1 MLCKN
6 CGNNVK
12 SDFKYCPYCGERFLG
27 DFQDHYG
34 ELTPPYVIDE
44 QPDENAD
51 VYVSE
56 SEEVE
61 PDFVLPP
68 PDPPIELEEPYFVYY
83 PDAPSGSEAPSAWS
97 SVPESE
103 QSIQSPEVLP
113 NSISGWKMPSSP
125 PPARAQQPG
134 TVAGWEA
141 PPSPPPVREQQPDT
155 ASGWEAPS
163 SPPPVR
169 AQQPGTAPGWEVP
182 PSPPPVRAQHPVTA
196 PGWEVSPSPPPAR
209 EQHPVTAPG
218 WEAPPSPP
226 PVREQQPG
234 TVPGWEAPPSP
245 PPARAQHPGTVPG
258 WEAPPS
264 PPPGWEQQP
273 GTVPGWEAPPSP
285 PPARAQQPGTVPGWE
300 APPSPPPV
308 REQHPDTAPGW
319 EAPPSPPPGWEQ
331 QPGKMPTNPEP
342 SKTTDRFTWQ
352 ETPVIEQEK
361 KTPPELKWEQS
372 KESQWRG
379 QDTLSRWEEGN
390 HPRRPEPPPM
400 EPKAPHIALKLLL
413 IVGVLLSAGAVAT
426 GLYFGLIA

>member
-83 PDAPSGSEAPSAWS
+83 PDAPIESEAPSAWS

-125 PPARAQQPG
+125 PPARAQQSS
-134 TVAGWEA
+134 TV
-141 PPSPPPVREQQPDT
+141 
-155 ASGWEAPS
+155 
-163 SPPPVR
+163 
-169 AQQPGTAPGWEVP
+169 PGWEVP
-182 PSPPPVRAQHPVTA
+182 PSPPPVWEQQPGTV
-196 PGWEVSPSPPPAR
+196 PGWEAPSSPPPMR
-209 EQHPVTAPG
+209 EQHPGTVPG

-234 TVPGWEAPPSP
+234 TAPEWEAPPSP
-245 PPARAQHPGTVPG
+245 PPARAQQSSTAPGWEVPPSPPPVREQHPDTAPGWEAPPSPPPGWEQHPGTVPG

-264 PPPGWEQQP
+264 PPPAWEQQQP
-273 GTVPGWEAPPSP
+273 GTV
-285 PPARAQQPGTVPGWE
+285 
-300 APPSPPPV
+300 
-308 REQHPDTAPGW
+308 PGW

-413 IVGVLLSAGAVAT
+413 IVGVLLLAGAVAT

>member
-83 PDAPSGSEAPSAWS
+83 PDAPIESEAPSAWS

-125 PPARAQQPG
+125 PPARAQQSS
-134 TVAGWEA
+134 TV
-141 PPSPPPVREQQPDT
+141 
-155 ASGWEAPS
+155 
-163 SPPPVR
+163 
-169 AQQPGTAPGWEVP
+169 PGWEVP
-182 PSPPPVRAQHPVTA
+182 PSPPPARAQQ
-196 PGWEVSPSPPPAR
+196 PG
-209 EQHPVTAPG
+209 TAPG

-226 PVREQQPG
+226 PVREQ
-234 TVPGWEAPPSP
+234 
-245 PPARAQHPGTVPG
+245 HPGTV
-258 WEAPPS
+258 
-264 PPPGWEQQP
+264 
-273 GTVPGWEAPPSP
+273 
-285 PPARAQQPGTVPGWE
+285 
-300 APPSPPPV
+300 
-308 REQHPDTAPGW
+308 PGW

>member
-113 NSISGWKMPSSP
+113 NSISGWEVPSDLP
-125 PPARAQQPG
+125 PSREQQPS
-134 TVAGWEA
+134 VAPGWEA
-141 PPSPPPVREQQPDT
+141 PPSPPPAWEQQRPDT
-155 ASGWEAPS
+155 APGWEAPS

-169 AQQPGTAPGWEVP
+169 AQQPGTAPGWEV
-182 PSPPPVRAQHPVTA
+182 
-196 PGWEVSPSPPPAR
+196 
-209 EQHPVTAPG
+209 
-218 WEAPPSPP
+218 
-226 PVREQQPG
+226 
-234 TVPGWEAPPSP
+234 
-245 PPARAQHPGTVPG
+245 
-258 WEAPPS
+258 
-264 PPPGWEQQP
+264 
-273 GTVPGWEAPPSP
+273 
-285 PPARAQQPGTVPGWE
+285 
-300 APPSPPPV
+300 
-308 REQHPDTAPGW
+308 
-319 EAPPSPPPGWEQ
+319 PPSPPPGWEQ

-413 IVGVLLSAGAVAT
+413 IVGVLLLAGAVAT

>member
-125 PPARAQQPG
+125 PPARAQQPS
-134 TVAGWEA
+134 VAPGWEA
-141 PPSPPPVREQQPDT
+141 PPSPPPAWEQQRPDT
-155 ASGWEAPS
+155 APEWEVPS
-163 SPPPVR
+163 SPPPMR
-169 AQQPGTAPGWEVP
+169 AQQPSTAPGWKMSPSPPPMREQHPGTVPGWEGAPSTAPGGGQRGGRVAGGGAGGSPPPARAQQSSTAPGWEVP
-182 PSPPPVRAQHPVTA
+182 PSPPPA
-196 PGWEVSPSPPPAR
+196 
-209 EQHPVTAPG
+209 
-218 WEAPPSPP
+218 
-226 PVREQQPG
+226 
-234 TVPGWEAPPSP
+234 
-245 PPARAQHPGTVPG
+245 
-258 WEAPPS
+258 
-264 PPPGWEQQP
+264 WEQQH
-273 GTVPGWEAPPSP
+273 
-285 PPARAQQPGTVPGWE
+285 PGTVPGWE

-308 REQHPDTAPGW
+308 REQQPGTAPGW

-361 KTPPELKWEQS
+361 KNPPELKWEQS

-413 IVGVLLSAGAVAT
+413 IVGVLLLAGAVAT

>member
-83 PDAPSGSEAPSAWS
+83 PDASSGSEAPSAWS

-125 PPARAQQPG
+125 PPARAQQPS
-134 TVAGWEA
+134 VAPGWEA
-141 PPSPPPVREQQPDT
+141 PPSPPPAWEQQRPD
-155 ASGWEAPS
+155 
-163 SPPPVR
+163 
-169 AQQPGTAPGWEVP
+169 
-182 PSPPPVRAQHPVTA
+182 
-196 PGWEVSPSPPPAR
+196 
-209 EQHPVTAPG
+209 TAPG

-234 TVPGWEAPPSP
+234 T
-245 PPARAQHPGTVPG
+245 
-258 WEAPPS
+258 
-264 PPPGWEQQP
+264 
-273 GTVPGWEAPPSP
+273 
-285 PPARAQQPGTVPGWE
+285 
-300 APPSPPPV
+300 
-308 REQHPDTAPGW
+308 APGW

-331 QPGKMPTNPEP
+331 HPGKMPTNPEP

-361 KTPPELKWEQS
+361 KNPPELKWEQS

-413 IVGVLLSAGAVAT
+413 IVGVLLLAGAVAT

>member
-83 PDAPSGSEAPSAWS
+83 PDAPIESEAPSAWS

-113 NSISGWKMPSSP
+113 NSISGWEVPSDL
-125 PPARAQQPG
+125 
-134 TVAGWEA
+134 
-141 PPSPPPVREQQPDT
+141 PPSREQQP
-155 ASGWEAPS
+155 S
-163 SPPPVR
+163 V
-169 AQQPGTAPGWEVP
+169 
-182 PSPPPVRAQHPVTA
+182 
-196 PGWEVSPSPPPAR
+196 
-209 EQHPVTAPG
+209 APG

-226 PVREQQPG
+226 PGWEQQPG
-234 TVPGWEAPPSP
+234 TVPGWEVPPSP

>member
-83 PDAPSGSEAPSAWS
+83 PDAPIESEAPSAWS

-113 NSISGWKMPSSP
+113 NSISGWEVPSDL
-125 PPARAQQPG
+125 
-134 TVAGWEA
+134 
-141 PPSPPPVREQQPDT
+141 PPSREQQPSV
-155 ASGWEAPS
+155 A
-163 SPPPVR
+163 
-169 AQQPGTAPGWEVP
+169 
-182 PSPPPVRAQHPVTA
+182 
-196 PGWEVSPSPPPAR
+196 
-209 EQHPVTAPG
+209 
-218 WEAPPSPP
+218 
-226 PVREQQPG
+226 
-234 TVPGWEAPPSP
+234 
-245 PPARAQHPGTVPG
+245 PG

-273 GTVPGWEAPPSP
+273 GTVPGWEVPPSP
-285 PPARAQQPGTVPGWE
+285 PPARAQHPGTV
-300 APPSPPPV
+300 
-308 REQHPDTAPGW
+308 PGW

>member
-83 PDAPSGSEAPSAWS
+83 PDAPIESEAPSAWS

-125 PPARAQQPG
+125 PPARAQQSS
-134 TVAGWEA
+134 TV
-141 PPSPPPVREQQPDT
+141 
-155 ASGWEAPS
+155 
-163 SPPPVR
+163 
-169 AQQPGTAPGWEVP
+169 PGWEVP
-182 PSPPPVRAQHPVTA
+182 PSPPPV
-196 PGWEVSPSPPPAR
+196 W
-209 EQHPVTAPG
+209 
-218 WEAPPSPP
+218 
-226 PVREQQPG
+226 EQQPG
-234 TVPGWEAPPSP
+234 TVPGWEAPSSP
-245 PPARAQHPGTVPG
+245 PPMREQHPGTVPG

-264 PPPGWEQQP
+264 PPPAWEQQQP
-273 GTVPGWEAPPSP
+273 GTV
-285 PPARAQQPGTVPGWE
+285 
-300 APPSPPPV
+300 
-308 REQHPDTAPGW
+308 PGW

-413 IVGVLLSAGAVAT
+413 IVGVLLLAGAVAT

>member
-83 PDAPSGSEAPSAWS
+83 PDAPIESEAPSAWS

-155 ASGWEAPS
+155 ASGWEAP
-163 SPPPVR
+163 
-169 AQQPGTAPGWEVP
+169 
-182 PSPPPVRAQHPVTA
+182 
-196 PGWEVSPSPPPAR
+196 
-209 EQHPVTAPG
+209 
-218 WEAPPSPP
+218 PSPP

-234 TVPGWEAPPSP
+234 TAPEWEVPS
-245 PPARAQHPGTVPG
+245 
-258 WEAPPS
+258 S

-285 PPARAQQPGTVPGWE
+285 PPVREQHPGTVPGWE
-300 APPSPPPV
+300 V
-308 REQHPDTAPGW
+308 
-319 EAPPSPPPGWEQ
+319 PPSPPPGWEQ

-413 IVGVLLSAGAVAT
+413 IVGVLLLAGAVAT

>member
-155 ASGWEAPS
+155 ASGWEAPP
-163 SPPPVR
+163 SPPP
-169 AQQPGTAPGWEVP
+169 AWEQQPGTVPGWEVP
-182 PSPPPVRAQHPVTA
+182 PSPPPARAQQR
-196 PGWEVSPSPPPAR
+196 G
-209 EQHPVTAPG
+209 TAPG

-226 PVREQQPG
+226 PAREQQQG
-234 TVPGWEAPPSP
+234 
-245 PPARAQHPGTVPG
+245 
-258 WEAPPS
+258 
-264 PPPGWEQQP
+264 
-273 GTVPGWEAPPSP
+273 
-285 PPARAQQPGTVPGWE
+285 
-300 APPSPPPV
+300 
-308 REQHPDTAPGW
+308 
-319 EAPPSPPPGWEQ
+319 
-331 QPGKMPTNPEP
+331 
-342 SKTTDRFTWQ
+342 
-352 ETPVIEQEK
+352 
-361 KTPPELKWEQS
+361 
-372 KESQWRG
+372 
-379 QDTLSRWEEGN
+379 
-390 HPRRPEPPPM
+390 
-400 EPKAPHIALKLLL
+400 HIAE
-413 IVGVLLSAGAVAT
+413 
-426 GLYFGLIA
+426 

>member
-125 PPARAQQPG
+125 PPARAQQPS
-134 TVAGWEA
+134 VAPGWEAPPSPPPAWEQQRPDTAPGWEA
-141 PPSPPPVREQQPDT
+141 PPSPPPVREQYPGT
-155 ASGWEAPS
+155 VPGWEA
-163 SPPPVR
+163 
-169 AQQPGTAPGWEVP
+169 P
-182 PSPPPVRAQHPVTA
+182 PSPPPA
-196 PGWEVSPSPPPAR
+196 WEQQRPD
-209 EQHPVTAPG
+209 TAPG

-234 TVPGWEAPPSP
+234 
-245 PPARAQHPGTVPG
+245 
-258 WEAPPS
+258 
-264 PPPGWEQQP
+264 
-273 GTVPGWEAPPSP
+273 
-285 PPARAQQPGTVPGWE
+285 
-300 APPSPPPV
+300 
-308 REQHPDTAPGW
+308 TAPGW

-361 KTPPELKWEQS
+361 KNPPELKWEQS

-413 IVGVLLSAGAVAT
+413 IVGVLLLAGAVAT

>member
-83 PDAPSGSEAPSAWS
+83 PDAPIESEAPSAWS

-155 ASGWEAPS
+155 ASGWEAPP
-163 SPPPVR
+163 SPPP
-169 AQQPGTAPGWEVP
+169 AWEQQPGTAPGWKM
-182 PSPPPVRAQHPVTA
+182 
-196 PGWEVSPSPPPAR
+196 SPSPPPM
-209 EQHPVTAPG
+209 
-218 WEAPPSPP
+218 
-226 PVREQQPG
+226 REQQPG

-245 PPARAQHPGTVPG
+245 PPVREQHPD
-258 WEAPPS
+258 
-264 PPPGWEQQP
+264 
-273 GTVPGWEAPPSP
+273 TVPGWEAPPSP
-285 PPARAQQPGTVPGWE
+285 PPARAQQSSTAPGWE
-300 APPSPPPV
+300 VPPSPPPV

-413 IVGVLLSAGAVAT
+413 IVGVLLLAGAVAT

>member
-83 PDAPSGSEAPSAWS
+83 PDAPIESEAPSAWS

-125 PPARAQQPG
+125 PPARAQQSS
-134 TVAGWEA
+134 TV
-141 PPSPPPVREQQPDT
+141 
-155 ASGWEAPS
+155 
-163 SPPPVR
+163 
-169 AQQPGTAPGWEVP
+169 PGWEVP
-182 PSPPPVRAQHPVTA
+182 PSPPPV
-196 PGWEVSPSPPPAR
+196 W
-209 EQHPVTAPG
+209 EQH
-218 WEAPPSPP
+218 
-226 PVREQQPG
+226 
-234 TVPGWEAPPSP
+234 
-245 PPARAQHPGTVPG
+245 
-258 WEAPPS
+258 
-264 PPPGWEQQP
+264 P

-285 PPARAQQPGTVPGWE
+285 PPARAQQSSTAPGWE
-300 APPSPPPV
+300 VPPSQPPV

-413 IVGVLLSAGAVAT
+413 IVGVLLLAGAVAT

>member
-125 PPARAQQPG
+125 PPARAQ
-134 TVAGWEA
+134 
-141 PPSPPPVREQQPDT
+141 
-155 ASGWEAPS
+155 
-163 SPPPVR
+163 
-169 AQQPGTAPGWEVP
+169 
-182 PSPPPVRAQHPVTA
+182 HPVTA

-226 PVREQQPG
+226 PMREQ
-234 TVPGWEAPPSP
+234 
-245 PPARAQHPGTVPG
+245 H
-258 WEAPPS
+258 
-264 PPPGWEQQP
+264 P

-285 PPARAQQPGTVPGWE
+285 PPARAQQPGT
-300 APPSPPPV
+300 
-308 REQHPDTAPGW
+308 APGW

-331 QPGKMPTNPEP
+331 QPGKTPTNPEP

-413 IVGVLLSAGAVAT
+413 IVGVLLLAGAVAT

>member
-83 PDAPSGSEAPSAWS
+83 PDAPIESEAPSAWS

-125 PPARAQQPG
+125 PPARAQQSS
-134 TVAGWEA
+134 TV
-141 PPSPPPVREQQPDT
+141 
-155 ASGWEAPS
+155 
-163 SPPPVR
+163 
-169 AQQPGTAPGWEVP
+169 PGWEVP
-182 PSPPPVRAQHPVTA
+182 PSPPPV
-196 PGWEVSPSPPPAR
+196 
-209 EQHPVTAPG
+209 
-218 WEAPPSPP
+218 
-226 PVREQQPG
+226 
-234 TVPGWEAPPSP
+234 
-245 PPARAQHPGTVPG
+245 
-258 WEAPPS
+258 
-264 PPPGWEQQP
+264 WEQQP

-300 APPSPPPV
+300 V
-308 REQHPDTAPGW
+308 
-319 EAPPSPPPGWEQ
+319 PPSPPPGWEQ

-413 IVGVLLSAGAVAT
+413 IVGVLLLAGAVAT

>member
-83 PDAPSGSEAPSAWS
+83 PDAPIESEAPSAWS

-125 PPARAQQPG
+125 PPARAQQSS
-134 TVAGWEA
+134 TV
-141 PPSPPPVREQQPDT
+141 
-155 ASGWEAPS
+155 
-163 SPPPVR
+163 
-169 AQQPGTAPGWEVP
+169 PGWEVP
-182 PSPPPVRAQHPVTA
+182 PSPPPV
-196 PGWEVSPSPPPAR
+196 
-209 EQHPVTAPG
+209 
-218 WEAPPSPP
+218 
-226 PVREQQPG
+226 
-234 TVPGWEAPPSP
+234 
-245 PPARAQHPGTVPG
+245 
-258 WEAPPS
+258 
-264 PPPGWEQQP
+264 WEQQP
-273 GTVPGWEAPPSP
+273 GTV
-285 PPARAQQPGTVPGWE
+285 
-300 APPSPPPV
+300 
-308 REQHPDTAPGW
+308 PGW

-413 IVGVLLSAGAVAT
+413 IVGVLLLAGAVAT

>member
-113 NSISGWKMPSSP
+113 NSISGWEVPSDL
-125 PPARAQQPG
+125 
-134 TVAGWEA
+134 
-141 PPSPPPVREQQPDT
+141 PPSREQQPSV
-155 ASGWEAPS
+155 APGWEAPS

-169 AQQPGTAPGWEVP
+169 AQQPG
-182 PSPPPVRAQHPVTA
+182 TA

-226 PVREQQPG
+226 PVREQ
-234 TVPGWEAPPSP
+234 
-245 PPARAQHPGTVPG
+245 HPGTV
-258 WEAPPS
+258 
-264 PPPGWEQQP
+264 
-273 GTVPGWEAPPSP
+273 
-285 PPARAQQPGTVPGWE
+285 
-300 APPSPPPV
+300 
-308 REQHPDTAPGW
+308 PGW

-413 IVGVLLSAGAVAT
+413 IVGVLLLAGAVAT

>member
-83 PDAPSGSEAPSAWS
+83 PDAPSGPEAPSAWS

-125 PPARAQQPG
+125 PPARAQQ
-134 TVAGWEA
+134 
-141 PPSPPPVREQQPDT
+141 
-155 ASGWEAPS
+155 S
-163 SPPPVR
+163 S
-169 AQQPGTAPGWEVP
+169 
-182 PSPPPVRAQHPVTA
+182 
-196 PGWEVSPSPPPAR
+196 
-209 EQHPVTAPG
+209 
-218 WEAPPSPP
+218 
-226 PVREQQPG
+226 
-234 TVPGWEAPPSP
+234 TVPGWEVPPSP

-264 PPPGWEQQP
+264 PPPGWEQH
-273 GTVPGWEAPPSP
+273 
-285 PPARAQQPGTVPGWE
+285 PGTVPGWE

-308 REQHPDTAPGW
+308 REQHPGTVPGW
-319 EAPPSPPPGWEQ
+319 EAPPSPPPVREQHPGTVPGWEVPPSPPPGWEQ

-413 IVGVLLSAGAVAT
+413 IVGVLLLAGAVAT

>member
-83 PDAPSGSEAPSAWS
+83 PDAPIESEAPSAWS

-113 NSISGWKMPSSP
+113 NSISGWEVPSDL
-125 PPARAQQPG
+125 
-134 TVAGWEA
+134 
-141 PPSPPPVREQQPDT
+141 PPSREQQPSV
-155 ASGWEAPS
+155 APGWEAPS

-169 AQQPGTAPGWEVP
+169 AQQPG
-182 PSPPPVRAQHPVTA
+182 TA

-234 TVPGWEAPPSP
+234 TV
-245 PPARAQHPGTVPG
+245 
-258 WEAPPS
+258 
-264 PPPGWEQQP
+264 
-273 GTVPGWEAPPSP
+273 
-285 PPARAQQPGTVPGWE
+285 
-300 APPSPPPV
+300 
-308 REQHPDTAPGW
+308 PGW

-413 IVGVLLSAGAVAT
+413 IVGVLLLAGAVAT

>member
-113 NSISGWKMPSSP
+113 NSISGWEVPSDL
-125 PPARAQQPG
+125 
-134 TVAGWEA
+134 
-141 PPSPPPVREQQPDT
+141 PPSREQQP
-155 ASGWEAPS
+155 S
-163 SPPPVR
+163 V
-169 AQQPGTAPGWEVP
+169 
-182 PSPPPVRAQHPVTA
+182 
-196 PGWEVSPSPPPAR
+196 
-209 EQHPVTAPG
+209 APG

-226 PVREQQPG
+226 PVREQQPS
-234 TVPGWEAPPSP
+234 TAPGWKMSPSP
-245 PPARAQHPGTVPG
+245 PPMREQHPGTVPG

-264 PPPGWEQQP
+264 PPSGWEQQQ
-273 GTVPGWEAPPSP
+273 S
-285 PPARAQQPGTVPGWE
+285 
-300 APPSPPPV
+300 
-308 REQHPDTAPGW
+308 DTAPGW
-319 EAPPSPPPGWEQ
+319 EASPSPPPGWEQ

-413 IVGVLLSAGAVAT
+413 IVGVLLLAGAVAT

>member
-113 NSISGWKMPSSP
+113 NSISGWEVPSDL
-125 PPARAQQPG
+125 
-134 TVAGWEA
+134 
-141 PPSPPPVREQQPDT
+141 PPSREQQPSV
-155 ASGWEAPS
+155 APGWEAPS

-169 AQQPGTAPGWEVP
+169 AQQPGTAPGWEAP
-182 PSPPPVRAQHPVTA
+182 SSPPPVRAQQPGTA
-196 PGWEVSPSPPPAR
+196 PGWKMSPSPPPM
-209 EQHPVTAPG
+209 
-218 WEAPPSPP
+218 
-226 PVREQQPG
+226 REQQ
-234 TVPGWEAPPSP
+234 
-245 PPARAQHPGTVPG
+245 PGTVPG

-285 PPARAQQPGTVPGWE
+285 PPGWE
-300 APPSPPPV
+300 APPSPP
-308 REQHPDTAPGW
+308 
-319 EAPPSPPPGWEQ
+319 SGWEQ
-331 QPGKMPTNPEP
+331 QQSRSEERRVGKEC
-342 SKTTDRFTWQ
+342 
-352 ETPVIEQEK
+352 
-361 KTPPELKWEQS
+361 
-372 KESQWRG
+372 
-379 QDTLSRWEEGN
+379 
-390 HPRRPEPPPM
+390 
-400 EPKAPHIALKLLL
+400 
-413 IVGVLLSAGAVAT
+413 
-426 GLYFGLIA
+426 

>member
-83 PDAPSGSEAPSAWS
+83 PDAPIESEAPSAWS

-113 NSISGWKMPSSP
+113 NSISGWEVPSDL
-125 PPARAQQPG
+125 
-134 TVAGWEA
+134 
-141 PPSPPPVREQQPDT
+141 PPSREQQPSV
-155 ASGWEAPS
+155 A
-163 SPPPVR
+163 
-169 AQQPGTAPGWEVP
+169 
-182 PSPPPVRAQHPVTA
+182 
-196 PGWEVSPSPPPAR
+196 
-209 EQHPVTAPG
+209 
-218 WEAPPSPP
+218 
-226 PVREQQPG
+226 
-234 TVPGWEAPPSP
+234 
-245 PPARAQHPGTVPG
+245 PG

-285 PPARAQQPGTVPGWE
+285 PPAWEQQQPGTV
-300 APPSPPPV
+300 
-308 REQHPDTAPGW
+308 PGW

>member
-113 NSISGWKMPSSP
+113 NSISGWEVPSDL
-125 PPARAQQPG
+125 
-134 TVAGWEA
+134 
-141 PPSPPPVREQQPDT
+141 PPSREQQPSV
-155 ASGWEAPS
+155 APGWEAPS

-169 AQQPGTAPGWEVP
+169 AQQPGTAPGWKM
-182 PSPPPVRAQHPVTA
+182 
-196 PGWEVSPSPPPAR
+196 SPSPPPM
-209 EQHPVTAPG
+209 
-218 WEAPPSPP
+218 
-226 PVREQQPG
+226 REQQPG

-245 PPARAQHPGTVPG
+245 PPG

-264 PPPGWEQQP
+264 PPSGWEQQQ
-273 GTVPGWEAPPSP
+273 S
-285 PPARAQQPGTVPGWE
+285 
-300 APPSPPPV
+300 
-308 REQHPDTAPGW
+308 DTAPGW
-319 EAPPSPPPGWEQ
+319 EVPPSPPPGWEQ

-413 IVGVLLSAGAVAT
+413 IVGVLLLAGAVAT

>member
-83 PDAPSGSEAPSAWS
+83 PDAPIESEAPSAWS

-113 NSISGWKMPSSP
+113 NSISGWEVPSDL
-125 PPARAQQPG
+125 
-134 TVAGWEA
+134 
-141 PPSPPPVREQQPDT
+141 PPSREQQPSV
-155 ASGWEAPS
+155 APGWEAPS

-169 AQQPGTAPGWEVP
+169 AQQPGTAPGWE
-182 PSPPPVRAQHPVTA
+182 
-196 PGWEVSPSPPPAR
+196 
-209 EQHPVTAPG
+209 
-218 WEAPPSPP
+218 APPSPP
-226 PVREQQPG
+226 PMREQQPG
-234 TVPGWEAPPSP
+234 TVPGWE
-245 PPARAQHPGTVPG
+245 V
-258 WEAPPS
+258 
-264 PPPGWEQQP
+264 
-273 GTVPGWEAPPSP
+273 
-285 PPARAQQPGTVPGWE
+285 
-300 APPSPPPV
+300 
-308 REQHPDTAPGW
+308 
-319 EAPPSPPPGWEQ
+319 PPSPPPGWEQ

-413 IVGVLLSAGAVAT
+413 IVGVLLLAGAVAT

>member
-125 PPARAQQPG
+125 PPARAQ
-134 TVAGWEA
+134 
-141 PPSPPPVREQQPDT
+141 
-155 ASGWEAPS
+155 
-163 SPPPVR
+163 
-169 AQQPGTAPGWEVP
+169 
-182 PSPPPVRAQHPVTA
+182 HPVTA

-226 PVREQQPG
+226 PMRE
-234 TVPGWEAPPSP
+234 
-245 PPARAQHPGTVPG
+245 QHPGTVPG

-264 PPPGWEQQP
+264 PPPAWEQQHPDTAPGREAPPSSPPPVREQQP

-285 PPARAQQPGTVPGWE
+285 PPARAQQPGTAPGWEASPSPPPVWEQQLGTVPGWE
-300 APPSPPPV
+300 APPSPPPARAQQSSTAPGWEV
-308 REQHPDTAPGW
+308 PPSPPPARAQQPGTAPGW

-331 QPGKMPTNPEP
+331 QPGKTPTNPEP

-413 IVGVLLSAGAVAT
+413 IVGVLLLAGAVAT

>member
-113 NSISGWKMPSSP
+113 NSISGWEVPSDL
-125 PPARAQQPG
+125 
-134 TVAGWEA
+134 
-141 PPSPPPVREQQPDT
+141 PPSREQQPSV
-155 ASGWEAPS
+155 APGWEAPS

-169 AQQPGTAPGWEVP
+169 AQQPGTAPGWKM
-182 PSPPPVRAQHPVTA
+182 
-196 PGWEVSPSPPPAR
+196 SPSPPPM
-209 EQHPVTAPG
+209 
-218 WEAPPSPP
+218 
-226 PVREQQPG
+226 REQQPG
-234 TVPGWEAPPSP
+234 TVPGWE
-245 PPARAQHPGTVPG
+245 V
-258 WEAPPS
+258 
-264 PPPGWEQQP
+264 
-273 GTVPGWEAPPSP
+273 
-285 PPARAQQPGTVPGWE
+285 
-300 APPSPPPV
+300 
-308 REQHPDTAPGW
+308 
-319 EAPPSPPPGWEQ
+319 PPSPPPGWEQ

-413 IVGVLLSAGAVAT
+413 IVGVLLLAGAVAT

>member
-83 PDAPSGSEAPSAWS
+83 PDAPIESEAPSAWS

-113 NSISGWKMPSSP
+113 NSISGWEVPSDL
-125 PPARAQQPG
+125 
-134 TVAGWEA
+134 
-141 PPSPPPVREQQPDT
+141 PPSREQQP
-155 ASGWEAPS
+155 S
-163 SPPPVR
+163 V
-169 AQQPGTAPGWEVP
+169 
-182 PSPPPVRAQHPVTA
+182 
-196 PGWEVSPSPPPAR
+196 
-209 EQHPVTAPG
+209 APG

-226 PVREQQPG
+226 PAWEQQRPDTASEWEVPSSPPPMRAQQPGTAPGWKMSPSPPPMREQQPG
-234 TVPGWEAPPSP
+234 TVPGWE
-245 PPARAQHPGTVPG
+245 V
-258 WEAPPS
+258 
-264 PPPGWEQQP
+264 
-273 GTVPGWEAPPSP
+273 
-285 PPARAQQPGTVPGWE
+285 
-300 APPSPPPV
+300 
-308 REQHPDTAPGW
+308 
-319 EAPPSPPPGWEQ
+319 PPSPPPGWEQ

-342 SKTTDRFTWQ
+342 SKPTDRFTWQ
-352 ETPVIEQEK
+352 ETPMVEQEK

-413 IVGVLLSAGAVAT
+413 IVGVLLLAGAVAT

>member
-83 PDAPSGSEAPSAWS
+83 PDAPIESEAPSAWS

-113 NSISGWKMPSSP
+113 NSISGWEVPSDP
-125 PPARAQQPG
+125 PPSREQQPS
-134 TVAGWEA
+134 VAPGWEA
-141 PPSPPPVREQQPDT
+141 PPSPPPAWEQQRPDT
-155 ASGWEAPS
+155 APGWEAPS

-169 AQQPGTAPGWEVP
+169 AQQPGTAPGWKM
-182 PSPPPVRAQHPVTA
+182 
-196 PGWEVSPSPPPAR
+196 SPSPPPM
-209 EQHPVTAPG
+209 
-218 WEAPPSPP
+218 
-226 PVREQQPG
+226 REQQPG

-245 PPARAQHPGTVPG
+245 PPMREQHPGTVPG
-258 WEAPPS
+258 WE
-264 PPPGWEQQP
+264 
-273 GTVPGWEAPPSP
+273 VPPSP

-300 APPSPPPV
+300 APPSPPPM
-308 REQHPDTAPGW
+308 REQQPGTVPGW
-319 EAPPSPPPGWEQ
+319 EVPPSPPPGWEQ

-413 IVGVLLSAGAVAT
+413 IVGVLLLAGAVAT